1 MRVIITGGTGTIGK
15 PLSQQL
21 LNDGHEV
28 IVLSRS
34 PDRKARSMPT
44 GVRMEKWDAK
54 TAQGWG
60 HLADGADVIINFA
73 GASIDGRWTD
83 SYKREI
89 LSSRVEAGHAVLE
102 AIRSAKQKPKTLV
115 QASAVGYYGADRGDT
130 VLTEKA
136 APGGDFLAQVCF
148 DWEASTAEAESLG
161 VRRVVSR
168 TGIVL
173 TNEGGAWP
181 KLVLPFRAF
190 AGGPVGSGKQ
200 FYPWIHLEDEVRAIE
215 FLIGNGDARGAFNLS
230 APTPRRNQEIAK
242 TIGKVM
248 GRPSFLPAPAP
259 ALKIALGEMST
270 IVLDG
275 QRAVPTKLES
285 LGFTWKYPTIEE
297 AVRELLDK

>member
-21 LNDGHEV
+21 LTDGHDV

-44 GVRMEKWDAK
+44 GVRMEAWDTK

-73 GASIDGRWTD
+73 GAPIDGRWTD
-83 SYKREI
+83 SYKQEI
-89 LSSRVEAGHAVLE
+89 LSSRVEAGHAVME
-102 AIRSAKQKPKTLV
+102 AIRNAKQKPKVLV
-115 QASAVGYYGADRGDT
+115 QASAVGYYGSNRGDT

-161 VRRVVSR
+161 VRRVVTR

-173 TNEGGAWP
+173 SNEGGAWP

-200 FYPWIHLEDEVRAIE
+200 YYPWIHLEDEVRAVK
-215 FLIGNGDARGAFNLS
+215 FLIENSDARGAFNLS
-230 APTPRRNQEIAK
+230 APTPRTNKEIAK
-242 TIGKVM
+242 TIGEVM
-248 GRPSFLPAPAP
+248 GRPSFFPAPAP

-275 QRAVPTKLES
+275 QRAVPTKLEAS
-285 LGFTWKYPTIEE
+285 GFTWTYPKIEA
-297 AVRELLDK
+297 AVRELLNK